1 LLTAEDLA
9 VLFVFF
15 TVAHPVEAIHLG
27 IARIG
32 DLVAHK
38 KPLIEAHQPVDLVV
52 GVGLVLTGIVALL
65 LEEAV
70 VVEIVVVTEIVVWRL
85 FKLQR

>member
-1 LLTAEDLA
+1 VSRECVNGRYRTNCYG
-9 VLFVFF
+9 
-15 TVAHPVEAIHLG
+15 TVSRA
-27 IARIG
+27 
-32 DLVAHK
+32 
-38 KPLIEAHQPVDLVV
+38 VDLVV